1 MDTHHLRSCV
11 ADAVADGA
19 DAEGADAEGA
29 DAARDKVTEASRA
42 VSRMVRV

>member
-11 ADAVADGA
+11 ADAVA
-19 DAEGADAEGA
+19 EGADAEGA
-29 DAARDKVTEASRA
+29 DAARDKATEASRA